1 MADQSAGTPS
11 VPDILQGS
19 IGAMRPFAA
28 QANTTRR
35 SSFAPRENAGSPSA
49 DREPSLRRFLPVA
62 PDRLCRKLRM
72 RRVRI
77 QDRRTRFSGYQSTLT
92 TKHPRNRP
100 IELVQSF
107 QHSWQITCW
116 PMSHGCKSKSSS
128 QKIEMNEPV
137 IVLDHLSKSYG
148 NVHAVQDLSLT
159 IEAGTIFGFLG
170 PNGAGKTTTMRMLC
184 GLTHPT
190 NGRATIEVTDTWK
203 HRQKVRTKFGYVPQS
218 FSLYRDL
225 TVLENFRFFGGAYGV
240 PGAALEERIGRLLRI
255 IDLEEKRVTTAD
267 NLSGGMRQ
275 LLAIGCALVHNP
287 SVLFLDEP
295 TRGLDPV
302 HRQQIW
308 NLLYDLSNEGK
319 TIFVTTHYMDEAE
332 RCTEVGF
339 IENGRL
345 LAKASPR
352 ALKASFRAHLLEID
366 VEPLMPALV
375 RLRDIP
381 EVLGVSLRS
390 GSLRLYTPEAEQLIA
405 TWRENWPFPDIRLL
419 GERWVQPD
427 MEDVFTAYSQGYD
440 GVLKRSDS

>member
-1 MADQSAGTPS
+1 
-11 VPDILQGS
+11 
-19 IGAMRPFAA
+19 
-28 QANTTRR
+28 
-35 SSFAPRENAGSPSA
+35 
-49 DREPSLRRFLPVA
+49 
-62 PDRLCRKLRM
+62 
-72 RRVRI
+72 
-77 QDRRTRFSGYQSTLT
+77 
-92 TKHPRNRP
+92 
-100 IELVQSF
+100 
-107 QHSWQITCW
+107 
-116 PMSHGCKSKSSS
+116 
-128 QKIEMNEPV
+128 MNEPV
-137 IVLDHLSKSYG
+137 IALHRLSKSYD

-170 PNGAGKTTTMRMLC
+170 PNGAGKTTTIRMLC

-190 NGRATIEVTDTWK
+190 GGHATIEGAEVWK
-203 HRQKVRTKFGYVPQS
+203 DRQRVRTNFGYVPQS

-225 TVLENFRFFGGAYGV
+225 TVLENLRFFGGAYAV
-240 PGAALEERIGRLLRI
+240 PGAELEGRIERLLRV
-255 IDLEEKRVTTAD
+255 IDLQEKRSATAE

-275 LLAIGCALVHNP
+275 LLAIGCALVHDP
-287 SVLFLDEP
+287 LLLFLDEP

-352 ALKASFRAHLLEID
+352 SLKESFRARLLEID

-375 RLRDIP
+375 QLRDLP
-381 EVLGVSLRS
+381 ELLGVSLRS
-390 GSLRLYTPEAEQLIA
+390 GSLRLYAAEAEQLIA
-405 TWRENWPFPDIRLL
+405 RWRENWPFPDLRLL
-419 GERWVQPD
+419 GERWVEPD

-440 GVLKRSDS
+440 GVLKRSSS